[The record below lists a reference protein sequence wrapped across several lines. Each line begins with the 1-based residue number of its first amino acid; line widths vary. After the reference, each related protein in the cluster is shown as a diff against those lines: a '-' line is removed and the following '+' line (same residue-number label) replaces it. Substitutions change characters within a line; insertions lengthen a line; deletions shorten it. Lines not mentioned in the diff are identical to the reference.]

1 MGNNNTS
8 AMIKIPRDEAILI
21 IDNLLSSGWTSMLDM
36 CIALN
41 EYALENGYQHAV
53 KREGKTDIEYY
64 VDLMNN
70 GGIYSGDIRSSY
82 FTHMA
87 KIWASVREG
96 KDGAGNKEKRD
107 KYIETVERLNRE
119 KIKNYAVSE
128 ATLLYVSNAP
138 HVRVIS
144 LFSYRDK
151 AYSIK
156 KDLAFYNENWKRQA
170 LNKSQKEELK
180 GVQYDINDALRYSIT
195 PEPEIIRRKIKAA
208 ENKRRQD
215 ALILETTEAIRRR
228 LKDIDERSKTKP
240 AGWMDDV
247 TRLYLYSI
255 YDGIGILD
263 NSVIAPIIEKFYSHL
278 RDHLQRDVLPS
289 QNVSIIVNYTEYCNS
304 LAKEPNFI
312 QHVSSIAN
320 TLSHKDLS
328 LDDTIDIMDRCITA
342 WGFFSHMEDD
352 GLITTKEEQALGYAV
367 FDLWV
372 EISYI
377 FNLLQ
382 CSVSFA
388 KYRFDSTRDLNDIV
402 NSCYSVFAE
411 GSDPWDDELIKECGM
426 AESICLQQCDEFK
439 NAVICNDLMDS
450 FAIGVVDMM
459 RAFISRDIT
468 LVPKEII
475 AHNVMKYGLSQL
487 DDEERKHF
495 NRMYQTLRFESN
507 WQRFVQLRN
516 RTNSNRAV
524 VQRNQSFTILIKH
537 LCECL
542 IDWEIELT
550 DESPRQIKLI
560 SELEG
565 YEAQLNNESKVS
577 VNIGQLILLKL
588 ALVVLRNKIYPIGLH
603 EGWTVQSCSEELQRW
618 LTEALHANMSADE
631 IQIVLMLLSMIAIR
645 NTEYPTVNIEDEP
658 YIVSLYDEKMETD
671 CLEFFGVA
679 EQFIEQMKK
688 GHAKRLLEK
697 IAKEHAFYGFL
708 L

>member
-1 MGNNNTS
+1 MK
-8 AMIKIPRDEAILI
+8 KIPRDEAILI

-156 KDLAFYNENWKRQA
+156 KDLAFYNKNWKRQA
-170 LNKSQKEELK
+170 LNKSLKEELK

-215 ALILETTEAIRRR
+215 ALISETTEAIRRR

-263 NSVIAPIIEKFYSHL
+263 NSVIAPIIEQFYSHL
-278 RDHLQRDVLPS
+278 RDHLQRDILPS

-304 LAKEPNFI
+304 LAREPKFI
-312 QHVSSIAN
+312 QLVSSIAD

-328 LDDTIDIMDRCITA
+328 FDDTVDILDRCINA
-342 WGFFSHMEDD
+342 WGYFSHMEDD
-352 GLITTKEEQALGYAV
+352 GLIMTKEERALGYAV

-372 EISYI
+372 EISYV
-377 FNLLQ
+377 FNLLK

-388 KYRFDSTRDLNDIV
+388 KYRFDTARDLNDIV
-402 NSCYSVFAE
+402 NSCYGVFAE
-411 GSDPWDDELIKECGM
+411 GADPWDGDLIKECGM

-439 NAVICNDLMDS
+439 NAVICNDLTDS

-475 AHNVMKYGLSQL
+475 AHNVIKYGLSQL
-487 DDEERKHF
+487 DDEEKKHF

-507 WQRFVQLRN
+507 WQQFVRLRN
-516 RTNSNRAV
+516 KTNSNREKA
-524 VQRNQSFTILIKH
+524 QRNQRFIILIRH
-537 LCECL
+537 LCESL

-550 DESPRQIKLI
+550 DNSPLHQRLI
-560 SELEG
+560 SELED
-565 YEAQLNNESKVS
+565 YELRLESES
-577 VNIGQLILLKL
+577 SDAVNKGQRIILKF
-588 ALVVLRNKIYPIGLH
+588 AIIVLRNKLYPRGLH
-603 EGWTVQSCSEELQRW
+603 EGGTVDECVNDLQKGLSDAHKANVSDDELQT
-618 LTEALHANMSADE
+618 L
-631 IQIVLMLLSMIAIR
+631 LMMLSMIAIR
-645 NTEYPTVNIEDEP
+645 NTEPPLVFRDDYKDDEP
-658 YIVSLYDEKMETD
+658 SVISLYSDEMEKD
-671 CLEFFGVA
+671 SLRFFSIA
-679 EQFIEQMKK
+679 EQFVLQMKK
-688 GHAKRLLEK
+688 GHARRLLEK
-697 IAKEHAFYGFL
+697 MIKEQNSYCFIL
-708 L
+708 K